1 MAETSQ
7 FEADQFLK
15 LLTDALR
22 AGPGTPQWHEAVTQ
36 LRVTT
41 ASEAEEY
48 RLLLQAREHLESGRE
63 YRSISAGPGFTRKV
77 MEAIDEEANR
87 PKIPLP
93 SANLIAMLAAG
104 GILAVI
110 VILGVILY
118 RSNDG
123 PAARSDLDGYFR
135 TTVIAS
141 DFAQGVGGEWKPFG
155 LEPVISTR
163 DKGLRGGIRKD
174 EKDYAGGGLV
184 AASPLEA
191 QQSFA
196 FEATIHMAKPS
207 EQVDV
212 QLFVAEEPTFDRNL
226 AATSE
231 REFVADLRNGQLR
244 VFKPDV
250 TQAGEPLKLEGKR
263 DRLYVLIKMDR
274 EQVKVE
280 VDGKAVYDGPHGLAG
295 NKPRWPGVRFLTQ
308 GSEHGAEDVTVQAV
322 RILKP

>member
-22 AGPGTPQWHEAVTQ
+22 AGPGSPQWHEAVAQ

-48 RLLLQAREHLESGRE
+48 RLLLEAREHLESGRD

-77 MEAIDEEANR
+77 MEAIEEEASR
-87 PKIPLP
+87 PKMPLP
-93 SANLIAMLAAG
+93 SANVIALLAAG
-104 GILAVI
+104 AILAVI
-110 VILGVILY
+110 VALGVILY

-123 PAARSDLDGYFR
+123 SGNQPDLSTYFP

-141 DFAQGVGGEWKPFG
+141 DFSLGMGSEWKQFG
-155 LEPVISTR
+155 LAPVISLRET
-163 DKGLRGGIRKD
+163 GLRGGVGKD
-174 EKDYAGGGLV
+174 EKEYAGGGVVV
-184 AASPLEA
+184 AAPFEA
-191 QQSFA
+191 EQSFA
-196 FEATIHMAKPS
+196 FEATVHLARVS
-207 EQVDV
+207 GQVDV
-212 QLFVAEEPTFDRNL
+212 QLFVAEEPAFDRNV

-231 REFVADLRNGQLR
+231 REFVADLREGQLR
-244 VFKPDV
+244 VFKADV

-263 DRLYVLIKMDR
+263 ERLYVLIKMDR
-274 EQVKVE
+274 DEVRVE
-280 VDGKAVYDGPHGLAG
+280 VDGKPLYAGPHGLG
-295 NKPRWPGVRFLTQ
+295 GDKQRWPGVRFLTK
-308 GSEHGAEDVTVQAV
+308 GSERGAEDVTVQAV